1 MKKDKG
7 YQSGNSQP
15 QSSLLDILNR
25 WEENPDADYTLY
37 LGQPSMSRQ
46 RISQNMFVSNT
57 SKNGMFDSWIER
69 QGISNKENS
78 DSMSNRYSK
87 EFKQEFG
94 PKKILL
100 HSKGQSNNIVGERK
114 QFINK
119 SVNNYRSPVNEV
131 KLNSSNDY
139 EQDLYNSRE

>member
-1 MKKDKG
+1 
-7 YQSGNSQP
+7 
-15 QSSLLDILNR
+15 
-25 WEENPDADYTLY
+25 
-37 LGQPSMSRQ
+37 
-46 RISQNMFVSNT
+46 
-57 SKNGMFDSWIER
+57 MFDSWIER

-131 KLNSSNDY
+131 ELNSSNDY